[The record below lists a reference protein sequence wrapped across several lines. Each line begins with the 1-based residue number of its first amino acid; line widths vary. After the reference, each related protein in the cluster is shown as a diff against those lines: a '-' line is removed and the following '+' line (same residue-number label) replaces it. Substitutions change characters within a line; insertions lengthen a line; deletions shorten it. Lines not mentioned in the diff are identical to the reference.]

1 MLDARLPRVP
11 DDWTVWAF
19 SDPHGLTNAL
29 RAALREAE
37 FIDDAGRW
45 SAPPG
50 TALVGCG
57 DYVDRGSD
65 VRGTVDLLR
74 RLGAEAVAS
83 GGLAAFARGN
93 HEQMVLH
100 VRAGRVE
107 WVETWARYGGQ
118 STLASYA
125 VAPIDPGDPHK
136 VPEALDG
143 MERASPGL
151 FRWLEGLPHAVRWRD
166 VLLVHGGL
174 PIDHGPEDIGT
185 TTDEHLWIR
194 AAFYETPWEA
204 TAFDRYRHA
213 GIGRV
218 VFGHTPQADG
228 PTLFH
233 GGRSLCIDTNA
244 VGDPGLSSG
253 AKRAL
258 TLVRL
263 TDDARWDGARF
274 ITIPTADAPDRP

>member
-1 MLDARLPRVP
+1 VLDARLPRVP

-19 SDPHGLTNAL
+19 SDPHGSANAL
-29 RAALREAE
+29 SAALREAE
-37 FIDDAGRW
+37 LIDDAGRW

-57 DYVDRGSD
+57 DYVDRGGD

-74 RLGAEAVAS
+74 RLGAEAAAS
-83 GGLAAFARGN
+83 GGLAVFARGN

-107 WVETWARYGGQ
+107 WAGTWARYGGQ
-118 STLASYA
+118 ATLASYA
-125 VAPIDPGDPHK
+125 VAPIDPRDPNT
-136 VPEALDG
+136 VPEALDA

-174 PIDHGPEDIGT
+174 PIDHGPEDFGT

-194 AAFYETPWEA
+194 AAFYETPWDA
-204 TAFDRYRHA
+204 AAFDRYRHA

-218 VFGHTPQADG
+218 VFGHTAQADG

-244 VGDPGLSSG
+244 VGDPGLPSS

-274 ITIPTADAPDRP
+274 ITIPTADTPDRP